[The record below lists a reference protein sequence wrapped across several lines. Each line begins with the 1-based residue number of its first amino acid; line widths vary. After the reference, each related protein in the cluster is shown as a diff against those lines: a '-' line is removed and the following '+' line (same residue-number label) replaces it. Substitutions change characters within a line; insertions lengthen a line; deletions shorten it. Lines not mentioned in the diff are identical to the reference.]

1 MQCERGRLGAKL
13 PNVTKRPP
21 SRCTRAVRN
30 QALAR
35 YKSPQPRE
43 ARQAQPKTRLVKA
56 TRTTSLLVLRDV
68 ADVQQ
73 GKGNTMEA
81 MNNWLAEIGR
91 RVRSLRAQRGVSRK
105 HLSNHSEISERYL
118 AQVESGQA
126 NLSFAMFYKISRA
139 LDVNLLDL
147 IDLDR
152 HGPED
157 AELHALI
164 NRMDEDQKHKLLAHV
179 QTVVGTARRETA
191 ERFALLGCAVQASQP
206 SAGCRRAARY
216 AVYPHQR
223 PHCRIG
229 GHVTGRDHGPRRSKR
244 LPPLGVRGTQRHR
257 AKQHAVHHRNRRQS
271 RRRSAD
277 VHHVAGALHLVWVQ
291 AQPEQHMNRVMQQG
305 DMRPFDRHQQS
316 LDDLKLMLQERETF
330 YSQADHQIDT
340 STVTAESATDRLCGI
355 IESHAP

>member
-1 MQCERGRLGAKL
+1 
-13 PNVTKRPP
+13 
-21 SRCTRAVRN
+21 
-30 QALAR
+30 
-35 YKSPQPRE
+35 
-43 ARQAQPKTRLVKA
+43 
-56 TRTTSLLVLRDV
+56 
-68 ADVQQ
+68 
-73 GKGNTMEA
+73 MEA

-126 NLSFAMFYKISRA
+126 NLSFAMLYKISRA

-164 NRMDEDQKHKLLAHV
+164 NRMDSDQKHKLLAHV
-179 QTVVGTARRETA
+179 QTIVGTARRETA
-191 ERFALLGCAVQASQP
+191 HRFALLGMRG
-206 SAGCRRAARY
+206 AGNSTLGRAA
-216 AVYPHQR
+216 AEQLDMPFI
-223 PHCRIG
+223 RISDRIAELAGMSLAEIMDLG
-229 GHVTGRDHGPRRSKR
+229 GQNAYRRWESAALADIVDNTERCIIETGGS
-244 LPPLGVRGTQRHR
+244 L
-257 AKQHAVHHRNRRQS
+257 
-271 RRRSAD
+271 
-277 VHHVAGALHLVWVQ
+277 VAEAPTYNLLRERCTLVWVQ

-305 DMRPFDRHQQS
+305 DMRPFDRHKQS

-340 STVTAESATDRLCGI
+340 STISAEAATEKLCGI
-355 IESHAP
+355 IREVAGAS